1 MQSMTLMR
9 SGYSSCLVLLSAGV
23 CVAQAWAAEFID
35 EFDQRDPA
43 AAGWTTAT
51 GDGDARIRF
60 SSAGGTAYIDV
71 DAREDVR
78 NIWWAFIRHPVT
90 PAIDEAELARPDREL
105 RIEARVRTDTAPRR
119 INLHANHTRT
129 TDFHSHL
136 REYDLPATKEWFDI
150 SMTTRDFDARA
161 DDEVFV
167 QLALMDWGRR
177 TYRLEIDYIRVRVV
191 DPAEAGPDLGRP
203 LPYRPNVPA
212 PVSYP
217 HAVPI
222 TAAATVDRAAPQTAG
237 AWRSPDNGES
247 AGQLVAGPS
256 QVIVLRWDFA
266 GIGARTAPGWGVL
279 ALYTASV
286 LERRAD
292 LESFTELRVAEI
304 LAGDRSWTA
313 ADVKWDSFLGG
324 RPEWAV
330 INEQPMIDVRPAAAG
345 TRTLIPVSPP
355 VLERL
360 LDGRSKGLAISSH
373 GGVVASFAAGDDAPP
388 TLYFDATPGTTTQTQ
403 EGHPEND

>member
-1 MQSMTLMR
+1 
-9 SGYSSCLVLLSAGV
+9 
-23 CVAQAWAAEFID
+23 
-35 EFDQRDPA
+35 
-43 AAGWTTAT
+43 
-51 GDGDARIRF
+51 
-60 SSAGGTAYIDV
+60 
-71 DAREDVR
+71 
-78 NIWWAFIRHPVT
+78 
-90 PAIDEAELARPDREL
+90 
-105 RIEARVRTDTAPRR
+105 
-119 INLHANHTRT
+119 
-129 TDFHSHL
+129 
-136 REYDLPATKEWFDI
+136 
-150 SMTTRDFDARA
+150 
-161 DDEVFV
+161 
-167 QLALMDWGRR
+167 
-177 TYRLEIDYIRVRVV
+177 
-191 DPAEAGPDLGRP
+191 
-203 LPYRPNVPA
+203 
-212 PVSYP
+212 VSYP

-403 EGHPEND
+403 EGHPENDRRHRQNLCVRRTERLRRLFCAGRGTGLSRRPQLPAHRDLRRGARQRTSRGIRRSACGGRLRRHGLRRARAHRPHGSGDSRRVA